1 MSFEGNKEIMFTK
14 IDVAAQSVT
23 MDKSVKNYYFFA
35 YQCFKAERKK
45 KIMYIFIKDIY

>member
-23 MDKSVKNYYFFA
+23 MDKSVKNF
-35 YQCFKAERKK
+35 
-45 KIMYIFIKDIY
+45 IIFLRINALKQIEKR